1 MTTLIIFILVLG
13 ILVFIHEL
21 GHFLFAKRSG
31 ILVREFAIGFGP
43 KLFAKRVG
51 ETLYSIRI
59 LPLGGYVRMAGED
72 PELIEIKAGTTVVA
86 TQNDKGRIQ
95 HLYLYPPKQSVA
107 ENQIKGR
114 VGKVD
119 IEKELFLVLEDQ
131 SGSEKKYQFDPQA
144 IIHFDPKTE
153 MQIAPI
159 DRQFGAKTVAQKAA
173 TIFAGPLFNILLTIF
188 LFIIFVMMTGVQYLT
203 VDKVVPG
210 KPAERAGVKVGDKI
224 VEINGKKVNTRDG
237 YYYHLVSD
245 PNKELQ
251 ITLER
256 GQEKITIPIKPI
268 KEDGVYQIGVHLT
281 YQKADL
287 LTAIKQGFIQT
298 GEWTLIMLDSFKKL
312 VTGQLSINSL
322 GGPVQMGHTTG
333 KVAEAGIQPLIK
345 WMALLSL
352 NLGIVNLLPIPAL
365 DGSRLIFIALEAVR
379 GRPINPNKESLVHF
393 VGFAFL
399 MLLMLVVT
407 YNDIMKVFF
416 GK

>member
-13 ILVFIHEL
+13 LLVFIHEL

-72 PELIEIKAGTTVVA
+72 PELIDIKTGTNVVV
-86 TQNDKGRIQ
+86 TRNKQGLIK
-95 HLYLYPPKQSVA
+95 HLYLYPPKLSTDHQL
-107 ENQIKGR
+107 KGH
-114 VGKVD
+114 VVDVDLEKNLFIVIEDPSGK
-119 IEKELFLVLEDQ
+119 ET
-131 SGSEKKYQFDPQA
+131 KYRFDPKA

-159 DRQFGAKTVAQKAA
+159 DRQFGSKTVGQKAA
-173 TIFAGPLFNILLTIF
+173 TIFAGPLFNILLTIV
-188 LFIIFVMMTGVQYLT
+188 LFIVFVMMTGVQYLT
-203 VDKVVPG
+203 VDQVIAG
-210 KPAERAGVKVGDKI
+210 KPADRAGVKVGDKI
-224 VEINGKKVNTRDG
+224 VEINGKRVNTRDG

-245 PNKELQ
+245 PNKELL
-251 ITLER
+251 ITVKRGEER
-256 GQEKITIPIKPI
+256 VTLPIKPI
-268 KEDGVYQIGVHLT
+268 QENGTYQIGVHLV
-281 YQKADL
+281 YQKATL
-287 LTAIKQGFIQT
+287 LTAIQQGFIQT
-298 GEWTLIMLDSFKKL
+298 GEWTMIMLDSFKKL

-333 KVAEAGIQPLIK
+333 KVAEAGIEPLIK

-365 DGSRLIFIALEAVR
+365 DGSRLIFIGLEAIR

-416 GK
+416 GQ